1 MASPPTPSHLH
12 MQSSGAGEPEGLGG
26 GRASGPGSWERGERS
41 FWGSL
46 HVEGGGGGGGGA
58 CWPLAAVTPPPLF
71 CRVGEGGTD
80 PNFRR
85 QDGKGTLPFL
95 QGFSARACTF
105 PYVRLGFPRGRV
117 FCPPRPAPSPH
128 TCSLFEGEGDE
139 FPALSPWPLP
149 SREGT
154 LAPSPAAHRSNPPVA
169 ACPGGRG
176 SFPEPPVPHETRP
189 GPRRPVPLVRSA
201 RLRSQRNPKSIITLK
216 SLICLN
222 NPL

>member
-1 MASPPTPSHLH
+1 MASPPHPV
-12 MQSSGAGEPEGLGG
+12 SSAYAKQRGGGAGRLG
-26 GRASGPGSWERGERS
+26 GRASGPGSWERRERS

-46 HVEGGGGGGGGA
+46 HVEGGGRGGGGA
-58 CWPLAAVTPPPLF
+58 CWPLAAVTPPPLLR
-71 CRVGEGGTD
+71 RVGEGGTD

-85 QDGKGTLPFL
+85 QDGKGTLLFL

-105 PYVRLGFPRGRV
+105 PYVRLGFPRGRASR
-117 FCPPRPAPSPH
+117 PPRPAPNPH
-128 TCSLFEGEGDE
+128 TCSLSEGEGDVV
-139 FPALSPWPLP
+139 PALSPWPLP

-154 LAPSPAAHRSNPPVA
+154 LAPSPAAHPPVA
-169 ACPGGRG
+169 ACQGGRG
-176 SFPEPPVPHETRP
+176 SLPEPSVPHETRP